1 MLTIRSFDKDEM
13 SEVERVTAANQVHPL
28 QAVQQC
34 SQFNVLDFPQ
44 PVKGFTLWSPPKQ
57 RQRWGDVD
65 VLPHINW
72 GDLFFDL
79 FYVSAA
85 LNLSTVLFY
94 IKKGESF
101 YEFIYFVGM
110 GGTIILEWFQRTLFD
125 ARFVW
130 GDDPWHKLVEVVN
143 LCFLAWAVVHI
154 RPVATMSDPTEPDMF
169 DFCLGIS
176 LLAVVNIYRSIEIIF
191 KVVGEE
197 AAKVGEK
204 KFLIQ
209 FVVQAAFYIAA
220 AVNAGMAYFGSRD
233 GDNYGKRDMRSLETV
248 ANTCT
253 RMLSNLVSDRELA
266 AEVKVTE
273 TNHIPIILCA
283 VGWIS
288 IVVILLIRVWFYEEQ
303 NGGHRKYNVPMN
315 IGELSY
321 FFGCMFVTALSLNYF
336 DY

>member
-1 MLTIRSFDKDEM
+1 
-13 SEVERVTAANQVHPL
+13 
-28 QAVQQC
+28 
-34 SQFNVLDFPQ
+34 
-44 PVKGFTLWSPPKQ
+44 
-57 RQRWGDVD
+57 
-65 VLPHINW
+65 
-72 GDLFFDL
+72 
-79 FYVSAA
+79 
-85 LNLSTVLFY
+85 
-94 IKKGESF
+94 
-101 YEFIYFVGM
+101 
-110 GGTIILEWFQRTLFD
+110 
-125 ARFVW
+125 
-130 GDDPWHKLVEVVN
+130 
-143 LCFLAWAVVHI
+143 
-154 RPVATMSDPTEPDMF
+154 MSDPTEPDMF

-253 RMLSNLVSDRELA
+253 RILRNLVSDRELA

-288 IVVILLIRVWFYEEQ
+288 IVVMLLIRVWFYEEH
-303 NGGHRKYNVPMN
+303 NGEHRKYNVPMN

>member
-1 MLTIRSFDKDEM
+1 M
-13 SEVERVTAANQVHPL
+13 SEVERVTSANQVHPL
-28 QAVQQC
+28 QAAQQC
-34 SQFNVLDFPQ
+34 SQWNTLDFPQ
-44 PVKGFTLWSPPKQ
+44 PVKGFVLWSPPKQ
-57 RQRWGDVD
+57 RQRWGDETT
-65 VLPHINW
+65 LPHINW

-110 GGTIILEWFQRTLFD
+110 GGAILLEWFQRTFFD
-125 ARFVW
+125 ARFAW
-130 GDDPWHKLVEVVN
+130 DDDPWHKLVEVVH

-169 DFCLGIS
+169 DFALGIS
-176 LLAVVNIYRSIEIIF
+176 LLAVVNMYRSVEIIL

-197 AAKVGEK
+197 AAKAGEK

-220 AVNAGMAYFGSRD
+220 TVNAGIAYFGSRD
-233 GDNYGKRDMRSLETV
+233 ADNYGKRDMRSLESV
-248 ANTCT
+248 ANTCA

-273 TNHIPIILCA
+273 TNHIPIILCT

-288 IVVILLIRVWFYEEQ
+288 GVVTLLIRVYFYEEK
-303 NGGHRKYNVPMN
+303 NGGHKKFNVPMN
-315 IGELSY
+315 VGEFSY
-321 FFGCMFVTALSLNYF
+321 FFAICL
-336 DY
+336 